1 MSAIQK
7 ADKLLTIKTDSKQI
21 DISIFKVESTYSRGN
36 EMLENMIKNLE
47 SMCCSLGSLLA
58 KRFAEH
64 LVEQNSK
71 LADTEVL

>member
-7 ADKLLTIKTDSKQI
+7 VDKLLTIKTDSKQI
-21 DISIFKVESTYSRGN
+21 DISILKVESTYSRGN
-36 EMLENMIKNLE
+36 EMLENMIKSLE

-64 LVEQNSK
+64 LVEQSPK